1 MNAANNGILKRLF
14 GNQNLTVSF
23 SEEETGDIK
32 ANVFSL
38 LLSIYKSR
46 VESEVR
52 GSIWCPCR
60 QTMLKALQTVF
71 TKGLI
76 TRL

>member
-1 MNAANNGILKRLF
+1 MNAANNGILKRLL

-32 ANVFSL
+32 VNVFSL

-52 GSIWCPCR
+52 GSIKS
-60 QTMLKALQTVF
+60 Q
-71 TKGLI
+71 I
-76 TRL
+76 

>member
-1 MNAANNGILKRLF
+1 MNAANNGILKRLL

-38 LLSIYKSR
+38 INPALNRKSEA
-46 VESEVR
+46 V
-52 GSIWCPCR
+52 
-60 QTMLKALQTVF
+60 
-71 TKGLI
+71 
-76 TRL
+76 

>member
-1 MNAANNGILKRLF
+1 MSAANNGILKRLL

-52 GSIWCPCR
+52 GSIKS
-60 QTMLKALQTVF
+60 QV
-71 TKGLI
+71 
-76 TRL
+76 

>member
-1 MNAANNGILKRLF
+1 MNAAKNSIAKILSV
-14 GNQNLTVSF
+14 NPNITVTF
-23 SEEETGDIK
+23 SEVETQNIK

-52 GSIWCPCR
+52 GSIKS
-60 QTMLKALQTVF
+60 Q
-71 TKGLI
+71 I
-76 TRL
+76 

>member
-1 MNAANNGILKRLF
+1 MNAANNGILKRLL

-32 ANVFSL
+32 ANVSSL

-52 GSIWCPCR
+52 GSIKS
-60 QTMLKALQTVF
+60 Q
-71 TKGLI
+71 I
-76 TRL
+76 

>member
-1 MNAANNGILKRLF
+1 MNAANNGILKRLL

-23 SEEETGDIK
+23 SEEETGEIK
-32 ANVFSL
+32 ANVLSL

-52 GSIWCPCR
+52 GSIKS
-60 QTMLKALQTVF
+60 Q
-71 TKGLI
+71 I
-76 TRL
+76 

>member
-1 MNAANNGILKRLF
+1 MNAANNGILKRLLS
-14 GNQNLTVSF
+14 NQNLTVSF

-32 ANVFSL
+32 ADIFSL

-52 GSIWCPCR
+52 GSIKTWCKINVGKNSTRVC
-60 QTMLKALQTVF
+60 QNVF
-71 TKGLI
+71 
-76 TRL
+76 

>member
-1 MNAANNGILKRLF
+1 MNAANNGILKRLL

-52 GSIWCPCR
+52 GSIPCFR
-60 QTMLKALQTVF
+60 RRCIAVYSRVTYY
-71 TKGLI
+71 
-76 TRL
+76 R

>member
-1 MNAANNGILKRLF
+1 MNAANNGILKRLL

-32 ANVFSL
+32 ANVLSL

-46 VESEVR
+46 VESEVK
-52 GSIWCPCR
+52 GSIKS
-60 QTMLKALQTVF
+60 Q
-71 TKGLI
+71 I
-76 TRL
+76 

>member
-1 MNAANNGILKRLF
+1 MNAANNDILKRLL

-23 SEEETGDIK
+23 SEEETRDIK

-46 VESEVR
+46 IESEVR
-52 GSIWCPCR
+52 GSIKS
-60 QTMLKALQTVF
+60 Q
-71 TKGLI
+71 I
-76 TRL
+76 

>member
-1 MNAANNGILKRLF
+1 MNAANNGILKRLL

-32 ANVFSL
+32 ADICSL

-52 GSIWCPCR
+52 GSIKS
-60 QTMLKALQTVF
+60 Q
-71 TKGLI
+71 I
-76 TRL
+76 

>member
-1 MNAANNGILKRLF
+1 MNEANNGILKRLF

-23 SEEETGDIK
+23 SKEETGDIK

-46 VESEVR
+46 VKSEDR
-52 GSIWCPCR
+52 GSIKS
-60 QTMLKALQTVF
+60 QV
-71 TKGLI
+71 
-76 TRL
+76 

>member
-1 MNAANNGILKRLF
+1 MNAANNGILKRLL

-32 ANVFSL
+32 ANVFSP

-52 GSIWCPCR
+52 GSIKS
-60 QTMLKALQTVF
+60 Q
-71 TKGLI
+71 I
-76 TRL
+76 

>member
-1 MNAANNGILKRLF
+1 MNAANNGILKRLL

-32 ANVFSL
+32 TNVFSL

-52 GSIWCPCR
+52 GSIKS
-60 QTMLKALQTVF
+60 Q
-71 TKGLI
+71 I
-76 TRL
+76 

>member
-1 MNAANNGILKRLF
+1 MNTANNGILKRLL

-32 ANVFSL
+32 ANVLSL

-46 VESEVR
+46 VESEVK
-52 GSIWCPCR
+52 GSIKS
-60 QTMLKALQTVF
+60 Q
-71 TKGLI
+71 I
-76 TRL
+76 

>member
-1 MNAANNGILKRLF
+1 MNAANNGILKRLL

-32 ANVFSL
+32 ANVLSL

-52 GSIWCPCR
+52 GSIKS
-60 QTMLKALQTVF
+60 Q
-71 TKGLI
+71 I
-76 TRL
+76 